1 MTDNLEQI
9 KDKLKEAKET
19 LDRHKWEIENQDI
32 PDLTEIQSVIS
43 DIEDRASSLPN
54 VEDVQ
59 RIDTDEVDSVIDAL
73 IESIDELDTINL
85 DRNAFATLY
94 SDGPALMNRAISYQI
109 HHLIMVTNKLV
120 ESAVKQRFDGDSWQ
134 RLYRLFIGLQQ
145 ATDEFGD
152 KVDNEINTYG
162 QPNSNTVKLA
172 MYKED

>member
-1 MTDNLEQI
+1 MTSNLDQI
-9 KDKLKEAKET
+9 KDKLREAKET
-19 LDRHKWEIENQDI
+19 LDRHKWEVENQDI
-32 PDLTEIQSVIS
+32 PDLTEIQSVVS
-43 DIEDRASSLPN
+43 DIENSASSLPN
-54 VEDVQ
+54 VEDVE
-59 RIDTDEVDSVIDAL
+59 RIGTYELDSAIDSL
-73 IESIDELDTINL
+73 IESIDELDTIQL

-120 ESAVKQRFDGDSWQ
+120 ESAVKQRFDADGWQ
-134 RLYRLFIGLQQ
+134 KLYRLFIGLQQ

-162 QPNSNTVKLA
+162 TPNSNTVKLA